1 MDQSLTPVNAA
12 NTPTETPTARSNPR
26 LFITVLSLNQMT
38 PRCQQARE
46 GCCHRGLTVNIADV
60 SPESRN
66 GEAPVGAGVLA
77 GVPEVA
83 DQFVGLTSRFA
94 PLNQIDTCP

>member
-46 GCCHRGLTVNIADV
+46 GCCHRGLTVTIADDR
-60 SPESRN
+60 PESRN
-66 GEAPVGAGVLA
+66 LETSVGGGFLA

-83 DQFVGLTSRFA
+83 DEGVILAT
-94 PLNQIDTCP
+94 